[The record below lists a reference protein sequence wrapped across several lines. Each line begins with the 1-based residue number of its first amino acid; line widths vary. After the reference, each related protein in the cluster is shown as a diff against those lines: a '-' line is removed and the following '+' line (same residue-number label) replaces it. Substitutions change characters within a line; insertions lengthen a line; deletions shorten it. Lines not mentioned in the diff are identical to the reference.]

1 MNALD
6 PRPGQGLTN
15 LVQRLDF
22 KLGPLLVAAGVA
34 VIVGLVVLIGVLSG
48 FDKTSGGEVA
58 VVRNGGP
65 FDDHKVRQVIDPAS
79 SLTWRGFWS
88 SSHKYPA
95 QQRFYT
101 ITSSAKGGDRPGVD
115 VVHTPTSDGVD
126 VGIEGTLYFTLN
138 LDHKTLGQFD
148 NKFGTRK
155 FRGLD
160 GLARNAYDGDD
171 GWSAFLDQIVR
182 PVIDND
188 LRQQINSF
196 GCAELVSS
204 CALVQNRGSQQ
215 KVSANGGKSNNGNI
229 AQVQQSIN
237 TSLEQDLK
245 QTLGGDY
252 LVNIR
257 FNLVRITL
265 PVEVQDAVDKA
276 QAAFAQ
282 VTQAQA
288 RVQSA
293 RADAQ
298 ANRERQRGYRD
309 CPACAQIDTLKA
321 IPGNVTT
328 FAPGA
333 GFSVTPGR

>member
-1 MNALD
+1 M
-6 PRPGQGLTN
+6 
-15 LVQRLDF
+15 
-22 KLGPLLVAAGVA
+22 
-34 VIVGLVVLIGVLSG
+34 
-48 FDKTSGGEVA
+48 
-58 VVRNGGP
+58 
-65 FDDHKVRQVIDPAS
+65 
-79 SLTWRGFWS
+79 
-88 SSHKYPA
+88 
-95 QQRFYT
+95 
-101 ITSSAKGGDRPGVD
+101 
-115 VVHTPTSDGVD
+115 
-126 VGIEGTLYFTLN
+126 
-138 LDHKTLGQFD
+138 
-148 NKFGTRK
+148 
-155 FRGLD
+155 
-160 GLARNAYDGDD
+160 
-171 GWSAFLDQIVR
+171 
-182 PVIDND
+182 IDND

-196 GCAELVSS
+196 RCAELVSS
-204 CALVQNRGSQQ
+204 CALVQNAGNQR
-215 KVSANGGKSNNGNI
+215 KVNANGGKSNNGNI

>member
-1 MNALD
+1 M
-6 PRPGQGLTN
+6 
-15 LVQRLDF
+15 
-22 KLGPLLVAAGVA
+22 KLGQELLKLRGEQPDVKFGAIAVAAGIA
-34 VIVGLVVLIGVLSG
+34 LIVGFIALIGIVRA

-58 VVRNGGP
+58 VVRNGGML
-65 FDDHKVRQVIDPAS
+65 DNHKVRQVIDPAS

-88 SSHKYPA
+88 TSHKYPA

-101 ITSSAKGGDRPGVD
+101 ITSSSAGGDRPGVD

-138 LDHKTLGQFD
+138 LDHRALRQFD

-160 GLARNAYDGDD
+160 GQARNAYEGDD
-171 GWSAFLDQIVR
+171 GWSAFLDQIIR

-188 LRQQINSF
+188 LRQQINGF
-196 GCAELVSS
+196 RCAELVSS
-204 CALVQNRGSQQ
+204 CALVQNGGNQQ
-215 KVSANGGKSNNGNI
+215 RVSASGARSNNGNI
-229 AQVQQSIN
+229 AKVQQAIN

-265 PVEVQDAVDKA
+265 PSEVQDAVNKA

-293 RADAQ
+293 RAEAQ

-328 FAPGA
+328 FAPGT
-333 GFSVTPGR
+333 GFTVTPGR